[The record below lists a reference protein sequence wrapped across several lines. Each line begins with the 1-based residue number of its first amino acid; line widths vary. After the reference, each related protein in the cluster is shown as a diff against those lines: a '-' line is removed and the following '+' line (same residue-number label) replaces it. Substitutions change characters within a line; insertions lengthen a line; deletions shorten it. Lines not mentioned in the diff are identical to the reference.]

1 MHKIS
6 NSIGFRP
13 QFFPAK
19 SYAIGRWHWVKCLHL
34 SLYAKCK
41 HLSVGLYAC
50 TVVSLL
56 SPLSLKFNVL
66 IFNLCFKNF
75 QKGIISFC
83 LACLRTL
90 EGALMIFK
98 HFLKTSC
105 KHNDERQ
112 LLVSALELLRECGR
126 TAILIKWLLLY
137 FKIYDTPCKRKIN
150 SRHTILIL
158 LGIVKFILKLYS
170 WREI

>member
-1 MHKIS
+1 MFLSGRKYEAFPHCSKTCYLIRP
-6 NSIGFRP
+6 IGFRP

-75 QKGIISFC
+75 QEGIISFC

-126 TAILIKWLLLY
+126 TAIQSCSIQV
-137 FKIYDTPCKRKIN
+137 F
-150 SRHTILIL
+150 
-158 LGIVKFILKLYS
+158 
-170 WREI
+170 